1 MNTNRTGGMTAV
13 AVLNFI
19 FGGWTVLGS
28 LLIVL
33 GGGLLAAFG
42 GAVAASGESGGAT
55 AAGAGIGITL
65 VGLLSLC
72 AGLLLVVGGIGIL
85 KMKPWARQA
94 CLAYAGI
101 AVIVNLAGIALL
113 GTGFGIG
120 QIVGFAYPA
129 LLAYLFLA
137 NPQWKQAFSASS
149 SAASHSRSDQD
160 NYRAAA

>member
-19 FGGWTVLGS
+19 FGGWGMLGS
-28 LLIVL
+28 LLVVL
-33 GGGLLAAFG
+33 GGGLLAAIG
-42 GAVAASGESGGAT
+42 GAASASGEADGAA
-55 AAGAGIGITL
+55 AAGAGIGLTL
-65 VGLLSLC
+65 VGLLGLF
-72 AGLLLVVGGIGIL
+72 AGLLLFVGGFGIL

-113 GTGFGIG
+113 GTGFGLT
-120 QIVGFAYPA
+120 QILGFVYPA

-137 NPQWKQAFSASS
+137 NPQWKQAFSPATGSS
-149 SAASHSRSDQD
+149 HARNDQD

>member
-19 FGGWTVLGS
+19 FGGWGMLVN
-28 LLIVL
+28 LLVVL
-33 GGGLLAAFG
+33 GGGLLAVFG
-42 GAVAASGESGGAT
+42 GAVAASGESGGAA
-55 AAGAGIGITL
+55 AAGAGIGLTL
-65 VGLLSLC
+65 VGLLGLF
-72 AGLLLVVGGIGIL
+72 AGLLLFIGGFGIL

-113 GTGFGIG
+113 STGFGLT
-120 QIVGFAYPA
+120 QIIGFAYPA
-129 LLAYLFLA
+129 ILAYLFLA
-137 NPQWKQAFSASS
+137 NPQWKQAFTPSS
-149 SAASHSRSDQD
+149 SSASHSRNDQD

>member
-13 AVLNFI
+13 AVVNFI
-19 FGGWTVLGS
+19 LGGWGVLGS
-28 LLIVL
+28 LFLVL

-42 GAVAASGESGGAT
+42 GAVSASGESGGGAV
-55 AAGAGIGITL
+55 AGAGIGITL

-101 AVIVNLAGIALL
+101 AVVVNLAGIALL
-113 GTGFGIG
+113 STGFGVT
-120 QIVGFAYPA
+120 QILGFAYPA
-129 LLAYLFLA
+129 ILAYLFLA
-137 NPQWKQAFSASS
+137 NPQWKQAFTPATGASQS
-149 SAASHSRSDQD
+149 QNDQN
-160 NYRAAA
+160 NYRTAA